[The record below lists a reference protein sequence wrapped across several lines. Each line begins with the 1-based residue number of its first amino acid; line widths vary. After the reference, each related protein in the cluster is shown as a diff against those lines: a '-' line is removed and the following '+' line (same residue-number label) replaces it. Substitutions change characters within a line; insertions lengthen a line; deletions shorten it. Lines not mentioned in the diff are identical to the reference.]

1 MNIII
6 KLAFAFLFSFF
17 VAFIIAPLVIY
28 VLKKQKARQEIL
40 SYVDFH
46 NQKAGTPTMGGIIFI
61 LALCACSIGMFLG
74 NFKVAGFGILFVTAF
89 SLIGFADDFVKVLGK
104 KNEGLTPLQ
113 KLIFQFVVA
122 SLAGL
127 FMYKMGITKIVI
139 PFTKISLNVSWGII
153 PICIFVFLA
162 TTNAVNLTD
171 GLDGLAATTVLIFL
185 IAISILISINQKFS
199 GVDNEQLVNL
209 QILAITSAGALF
221 GFLFFNGYPAKI
233 FMGDTGS
240 LCLGG
245 LVAVISL
252 FSGNM
257 LYIVLF
263 GMVFVASSASVLIQV
278 FYFKLTRKRVFLMA
292 PLHHHFEKKG
302 IHEVRIVIGYSIF
315 TTIISIITLIIEYTI
330 KL

>member
-1 MNIII
+1 MNLIV
-6 KLAFAFLFSFF
+6 KLAFAFLLSFF
-17 VAFIIAPLVIY
+17 VAFAIAPLVIH
-28 VLKKQKARQEIL
+28 VLKKQKARQAIL

-61 LALCACSIGMFLG
+61 LALSICSLVLFIGK
-74 NFKVAGFGILFVTAF
+74 FKIAGFGILFVVAF
-89 SLIGFADDFVKVLGK
+89 SLIGFVDDFVKVLGK

-127 FMYKMGITKIVI
+127 FMYKMGITKIMI
-139 PFTKISLNVSWGII
+139 PFTKIALDVSWGII

-171 GLDGLAATTVLIFL
+171 GLDGLATTTVLIFM
-185 IAISILISINQKFS
+185 IAISLLISINAKFS
-199 GVDNEQLVNL
+199 GVDAGELANL
-209 QILAITSAGALF
+209 QILAITSAGAMF

-245 LVAVISL
+245 LVAIISM
-252 FSGNM
+252 FSGNT

-263 GMVFVASSASVLIQV
+263 GMVFVASSVSVLLQV
-278 FYFKLTRKRVFLMA
+278 FYFKLTRKRIFLMA

-302 IHEVRIVIGYSIF
+302 VHEVKIVIGYAIF
-315 TTIISIITLIIEYTI
+315 TTIISILTLIIEYTI